1 MLGCKPSPNG
11 EASSIPRIS
20 DQPFSL
26 KIIPEPV
33 VISELHFILF
43 LNFSLKP
50 SSSWISDLEKK
61 KSSQSPQRPFAVCS
75 PPPKP
80 MSHYLWSL
88 VPCLPSH
95 STPAT
100 LNRRPQACSHLGGY
114 ALAVF
119 STQEAPSLEIHG
131 LVPPPPSSFSLN
143 VSFSGLPWII
153 YLNLKLPITLHPSFP
168 LSFSSWYLAPPKLLD
183 ILDVCWLVYS
193 LSPSTS
199 I

>member
-20 DQPFSL
+20 DQPFSHKL
-26 KIIPEPV
+26 IRAPV

-43 LNFSLKP
+43 LNFYLKP

-61 KSSQSPQRPFAVCS
+61 KSSQSSQRPLAVC
-75 PPPKP
+75 PPAT
-80 MSHYLWSL
+80 SHYLWPPVL
-88 VPCLPSH
+88 CLPLH
-95 STPAT
+95 CTPAA
-100 LNRRPQACSHLGGY
+100 LNRRPEACSHLGGY

-143 VSFSGLPWII
+143 VSFSLRSF
-153 YLNLKLPITLHPSFP
+153 LNSPFKFEAAYHPSSQFP
-168 LSFSSWYLAPPKLLD
+168 AFFFFVILSTTQTSRHLRRLLTCFLSFSLH
-183 ILDVCWLVYS
+183 
-193 LSPSTS
+193 
-199 I
+199 